1 VGSAAPVPG
10 YGGAADGAADG
21 EVTRRG
27 DAVRLTD
34 FWARLERVFGPHY
47 AASVA
52 ADQVIPQLGGRTIQ
66 QALAAG
72 EETVTV
78 WRAVVAA
85 YPDRVPKSLR

>member
-1 VGSAAPVPG
+1 MGDYERS
-10 YGGAADGAADG
+10 GAL
-21 EVTRRG
+21 
-27 DAVRLTD
+27 RLTD
-34 FWARLERVFGPHY
+34 FWARLEQVFGRQY

-66 QALAAG
+66 EALAAG